1 MQGVYLVANMVEQ
14 VHSTS
19 LRENT
24 AECPYSLEKSPSAT
38 VQEQNGLCTEA
49 NLIAQ
54 ASFLVIPQFSAQT
67 ERSSYTNPYIVSPF
81 LYRQFHR
88 NRVFPSILR
97 HQ

>member
-38 VQEQNGLCTEA
+38 VQEQNDLCTEA
-49 NLIAQ
+49 NFIAQ
-54 ASFLVIPQFSAQT
+54 ASFFSYP
-67 ERSSYTNPYIVSPF
+67 SVLCSYWKKLLHKSLHSVTLSV
-81 LYRQFHR
+81 
-88 NRVFPSILR
+88 
-97 HQ
+97 